1 MASLV
6 VVTTHVRVATT
17 TVVAVGTSPAA
28 EVAAIRGTRRSRAAD
43 LTSTTTQAATGSTLT
58 MTIQQNTS
66 SSSRTRRG
74 RSCRMMTCSERVVG
88 QAYIERA

>member
-1 MASLV
+1 MANLV
-6 VVTTHVRVATT
+6 AATTNERVATT
-17 TVVAVGTSPAA
+17 IAVAVDTNPAA
-28 EVAAIRGTRRSRAAD
+28 EVVAIRGTRRSRAAD

-58 MTIQQNTS
+58 MTIQQNIS